1 MWKSLVRICIG
12 VGVILGGLWAFGIGS
27 IFWKSYTIKR
37 NPVYQTTMTDFE
49 ICDEFDENITQK
61 FNDLGV
67 NKVHCFI
74 FQGHPQRPSYWIY
87 IVGKCS
93 ENAKLPKTYSSH
105 SLEEEITV
113 FTALKLA
120 GAAPDDSEIL
130 GEIAAWFYRYKNWV
144 VFKMPGNN
152 HRFYLKMPIS
162 KPIWKNISAN
172 GAKTNENYC

>member
-12 VGVILGGLWAFGIGS
+12 VGVILGGLLAFGIGS

-37 NPVYQTTMTDFE
+37 NPVYQTTMTEFE
-49 ICDEFDENITQK
+49 IYDEFDENITQK
-61 FNDLGV
+61 LNKLGV
-67 NKVHCFI
+67 NKVDCFI

-93 ENAKLPKTYSSH
+93 ENAELPKTYSSH

-120 GAAPDDSEIL
+120 GAAPDGSENLKAISSGFCL
-130 GEIAAWFYRYKNWV
+130 YKDWV
-144 VFKMPGNN
+144 VFKMAGKHSP
-152 HRFYLKMPIS
+152 FLFEDADKQAYLEKHIRKRS
-162 KPIWKNISAN
+162 IDI
-172 GAKTNENYC
+172 

>member
-12 VGVILGGLWAFGIGS
+12 VGVILGGLLAFGIGS
-27 IFWKSYTIKR
+27 IFWKSYMIKR

-61 FNDLGV
+61 FDKLGI
-67 NKVHCFI
+67 NKVDCFI

-93 ENAKLPKTYSSH
+93 ENAELPKTH
-105 SLEEEITV
+105 SPLEEDITV

-120 GAAPDDSEIL
+120 GAAPDDSENL
-130 GEIAAWFYRYKNWV
+130 GEIAASFYRYKNWV
-144 VFKMPGNN
+144 VFKMSGEQSP
-152 HRFYLKMPIS
+152 FLFEDADKQAYLEKHIRKRS
-162 KPIWKNISAN
+162 KNK
-172 GAKTNENYC
+172 

>member
-12 VGVILGGLWAFGIGS
+12 VGVILGGLLAFGIGS
-27 IFWKSYTIKR
+27 ICWKYYTIKR

-61 FNDLGV
+61 FDKLGI
-67 NKVHCFI
+67 NKVDCFI

-93 ENAKLPKTYSSH
+93 ENAKLPKTH
-105 SLEEEITV
+105 SPLEEDITV

-120 GAAPDDSEIL
+120 GAAPDDSENL
-130 GEIAAWFYRYKNWV
+130 GEIAASFYRYKNWV
-144 VFKMPGNN
+144 VFKMSGEQSP
-152 HRFYLKMPIS
+152 FLFEDADKQAYLEKHIRKRS
-162 KPIWKNISAN
+162 IDL
-172 GAKTNENYC
+172 

>member
-1 MWKSLVRICIG
+1 MWKSLVRICI
-12 VGVILGGLWAFGIGS
+12 ILGI
-27 IFWKSYTIKR
+27 IFILPPLLFCGWVKYKSYTIKR
-37 NPVYQTTMTDFE
+37 NPVYQTTMTD
-49 ICDEFDENITQK
+49 IDIRDDFDENITQEFDK
-61 FNDLGV
+61 LGI
-67 NKVHCFI
+67 NKVDCFI

-93 ENAKLPKTYSSH
+93 ENAELPKTYSSH

-144 VFKMPGNN
+144 VFKISGEHSP
-152 HRFYLKMPIS
+152 FLFEDADKQAYLEKHIRPRS
-162 KPIWKNISAN
+162 K
-172 GAKTNENYC
+172 NE